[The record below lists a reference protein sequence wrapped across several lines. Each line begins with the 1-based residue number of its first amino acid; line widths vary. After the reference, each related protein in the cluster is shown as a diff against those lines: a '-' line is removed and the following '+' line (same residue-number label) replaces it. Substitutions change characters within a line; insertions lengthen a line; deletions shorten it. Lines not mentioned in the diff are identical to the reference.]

1 MRGARET
8 VLDGLLLWLFAAAFR
23 LPSAL
28 HAATDPVHPDAVHQ
42 SLEVAHLW
50 AYGAGPHTHMHDG
63 SVLSPRDVTATRG
76 CDRPP
81 APRVCPSD
89 AGRECVGSRLLPR
102 DA

>member
-50 AYGAGPHTHMHDG
+50 AYGAGPHMHDG
-63 SVLSPRDVTATRG
+63 ECTLPSRCHRHTR
-76 CDRPP
+76 
-81 APRVCPSD
+81 V
-89 AGRECVGSRLLPR
+89 
-102 DA
+102 